1 MYIPGP
7 FSETDRAAQIAFI
20 AAHPFATLTTARGG
34 EVGISHIPMYL
45 ATLDGR
51 DFLVGHLARANAHWK
66 SIAGPGTA
74 IFHGPHAYVSSR
86 WYGARNSVP
95 TWNYA
100 VVHVHGLLSLTGPE
114 ELRGIIARMLAVH
127 EGAPEP
133 SDMDDAAL
141 AALMKHIVG
150 IKLEITS
157 IEGKL
162 KLSQN
167 KSRET
172 QAKVADHLEQGPDAN
187 AKAVAALMREN
198 LRKPS
203 GLEGA

>member
-1 MYIPGP
+1 MYVPAP
-7 FSETDRAAQIAFI
+7 FSENDRAAQTAFI

-34 EVGISHIPMYL
+34 DVGISHIPMYL
-45 ATLDGR
+45 VTLEGR
-51 DFLVGHLARANAHWK
+51 DFLVGHLARANDHWK
-66 SIAGPGTA
+66 SVAGPGTA

-86 WYGARNSVP
+86 WYGMRNSVP

-100 VVHVHGLLSLTGPE
+100 VVHARGLISLTGPE
-114 ELRGIIARMLAVH
+114 ELRDIIARMLAIH

-133 SDMDDAAL
+133 ADMDDAAL
-141 AALMKHIVG
+141 TALMKHIVG
-150 IKLEITS
+150 IKLEIGS
-157 IEGKL
+157 LEGKL

-167 KSRET
+167 KSREI
-172 QAKVADHLEQGPDAN
+172 QAQVAKHLEQEPDAN
-187 AKAVAALMREN
+187 AKAVAALMRGN

>member
-1 MYIPGP
+1 MYIPAP
-7 FSETDRAAQIAFI
+7 FSETDRISLAAFI

-34 EVGISHIPMYL
+34 EVGVSHIPMYL
-45 ATLDGR
+45 VSLQGR
-51 DFLVGHLARANAHWK
+51 DFLVGHLARANDHWK
-66 SIAGPGTA
+66 SAAGPGTA

-86 WYGARNSVP
+86 WYETRNSVP

-100 VVHVHGLLSLTGPE
+100 VVHVRGLLSLTGPE
-114 ELRGIIARMLAVH
+114 ELRDIISRMLAIH

-141 AALMKHIVG
+141 ATLMKHIVG
-150 IKLEITS
+150 IKLEVTS
-157 IEGKL
+157 IEGKM

-167 KSRET
+167 KSREV
-172 QAKVADHLEQGPDAN
+172 QAKVADHLEQGADAN
-187 AKAVAALMREN
+187 AKAVAALIRAN
-198 LRKPS
+198 LSKPS